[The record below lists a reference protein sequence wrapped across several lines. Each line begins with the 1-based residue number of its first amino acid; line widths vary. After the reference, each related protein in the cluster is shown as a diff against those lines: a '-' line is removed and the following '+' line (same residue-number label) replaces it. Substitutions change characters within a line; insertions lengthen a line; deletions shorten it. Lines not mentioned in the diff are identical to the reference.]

1 MAISTTRTVW
11 QFYAAGPKTRRHA
24 LARAFEAGN
33 RFFATAK
40 GKRKKFY
47 AEAVDAGAAIMLA
60 LMLRNF
66 WHRRRRA
73 AKRFFLNSTNLVD

>member
-33 RFFATAK
+33 RFSATAK

-47 AEAVDAGAAIMLA
+47 ADAEHAGRADALA
-60 LMLRNF
+60 LILRNF
-66 WHRRRRA
+66 WRGRRKA